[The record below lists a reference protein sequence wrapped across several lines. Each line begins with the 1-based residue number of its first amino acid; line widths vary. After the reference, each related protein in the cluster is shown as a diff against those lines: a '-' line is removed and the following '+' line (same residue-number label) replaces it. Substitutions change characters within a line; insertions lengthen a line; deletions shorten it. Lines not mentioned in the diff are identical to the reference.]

1 MAPHANANEPMH
13 DPMLVDDATLYED
26 VEDLTPT
33 VPRPTSAASRR
44 ASRTPSNT
52 SSTNRRRRSS
62 TGGNGAG
69 VPAANGVGSA
79 PSSKRNSKQL
89 VQSTRRQ
96 PFLALGYE
104 LHETLGEGEF
114 GKVKLAI
121 HSATRTKVAIKVFKR
136 SRLDDDEKRL
146 KLQREIDILHS
157 VVHQSIVRL
166 FDVVETDDLI
176 GLVIEYA
183 SGGELFD
190 YILANRCLPEDE
202 ARRLFA
208 QLVEG
213 VHYMHSKNVVHR
225 DLKLENLLLS
235 STKDLVIID
244 FGFANQFPPPG
255 SPEHLATHHRAS
267 VASSI
272 ISTWGGSADRALHVP
287 DRHFLMATSCGSPC
301 YAAPELVIADG
312 YVGTSADVWSCGVIL
327 FAMLAGYLPFDDDP
341 ENPQG
346 DNITLLYR
354 YILSEPTPLHFPPEM
369 GDEAKDL
376 IARILVPD
384 PERRLTMV
392 EVIEHPWLAPYR
404 AVLDVDY
411 EAPPRVPEKDANAVA
426 AAAAAQ
432 SAPAVPRASLLA
444 TAAAN
449 RASALYVPAA
459 ASAETVLAPAA
470 ESGLGSALSRPTSA
484 VGSRPTSV
492 LAPGSRPTSVIA
504 PSTVIAPPAV
514 VALPAQ
520 PSSVPP
526 TPTSPVPW
534 ISSHA
539 NSPRASV
546 IEAPPAPQPQ
556 VQTQLL
562 PPPPPPK
569 NADIEIRPLPA
580 LPPASPTTLP
590 PAVQAH
596 LASPRGSAASAV
608 SSSAANAAKRGFV
621 GRIKAGLAKLKRRD
635 SSAAASGAG
644 DSDSDVGSPAGGKGK
659 SKPRPVSDG
668 AGLLAVFG
676 RMRKDEYEVFTKT
689 DVRAQDVAAL
699 TTPSTPMSPASSSAV
714 PVAGTADRRA
724 RTKSTSAATPA
735 PAGTSL
741 FEQIRRKSVSLYEEP
756 VFEKTEVPP
765 LPPLPVA
772 ANMTHA
778 PYVSVYADRVGSPAP
793 GSSPRVPP
801 AVETATPPPV
811 PAKNKGPSLTDKMLA
826 KLRNATSDTPNAATT
841 SSNSAPPPLSAA
853 FFDDVVPRLVSEELA
868 RTLGPESFTTRSPE
882 VVLFEA
888 RKVLEGLGAIV
899 VAYDR
904 DPATGAPG
912 HGEGR
917 FKLKCRVRLGK
928 RGLTNARLKAEL
940 ETLALLENDPNALAD
955 LGATTTTA
963 WPVVPPSSAD
973 NVIRSPSV
981 SHASPVMPRRK
992 LSSASSWADS
1002 LSVYSAF
1009 SAAAPASA
1017 GHLPEDYPSLYAQP
1031 DVAAALAAGRAGP
1044 AAAAAVAAAQAN
1056 GAAPPTPVLARSNT
1070 GVSAATTSAASATG
1084 EWSEAA
1090 AVVPAPPA
1098 VPPTRAVEHVLLTR
1112 APHAAAAANAMYRHP
1127 ADGANAPVS
1136 LHYSSY
1142 YSATPTMSA
1151 ATRATSGAE
1160 PDAVVTPKRPK
1171 SITAAT
1177 PVLRKIRSIAFGSDL
1192 LFTLEVCTLPQVRGV
1207 VGLVMQRTKGSS
1219 VSYGRVKQVVLRKLQ
1234 RSDDKIRAL
1243 LGES

>member
-1 MAPHANANEPMH
+1 MAPHVDANEPLH

-33 VPRPTSAASRR
+33 TAARPTSANSRR

-62 TGGNGAG
+62 TGGNGNG
-69 VPAANGVGSA
+69 VPAGFANANGGSA

-235 STKDLVIID
+235 SSKDLVIID

-267 VASSI
+267 IASSI

-369 GDEAKDL
+369 GDDAKDL
-376 IARILVPD
+376 IARILIPD

-404 AVLDVDY
+404 SVLDVDY
-411 EAPPRVPEKDANAVA
+411 EAPPRVPEKDVG

-432 SAPAVPRASLLA
+432 PAAPVLRASLLA

-470 ESGLGSALSRPTSA
+470 EGGFGSAPPSRPTSA

-492 LAPGSRPTSVIA
+492 LAAPAPESRPTSVIA
-504 PSTVIAPPAV
+504 PAAV
-514 VALPAQ
+514 VPA

-526 TPTSPVPW
+526 TPTSPAPW
-534 ISSHA
+534 FAHVD
-539 NSPRASV
+539 SPRASV
-546 IEAPPAPQPQ
+546 IEPPQAVPQT
-556 VQTQLL
+556 V

-569 NADIEIRPLPA
+569 HTDIEIRPLPA

-608 SSSAANAAKRGFV
+608 SSSAANAASKRGFV

-635 SSAAASGAG
+635 SSAAAAG
-644 DSDSDVGSPAGGKGK
+644 DSDSDVGGSQVGAGGKGK

-699 TTPSTPMSPASSSAV
+699 ANHTPMSPASSSAAPAAV
-714 PVAGTADRRA
+714 GTVDHRA
-724 RTKSTSAATPA
+724 RTKSTSAASPA

-772 ANMTHA
+772 ANVAHA
-778 PYVSVYADRVGSPAP
+778 PYVSVYADRAGSPAP

-801 AVETATPPPV
+801 TSGEVAPPPV
-811 PAKNKGPSLTDKMLA
+811 PAKNKGVSLTDKMLA
-826 KLRNATSDTPNAATT
+826 KLRSTTSDTPNAAN
-841 SSNSAPPPLSAA
+841 SSLSTSAPPPLSAA
-853 FFDDVVPRLVSEELA
+853 FFDDVVPRLVTEELA

-904 DPATGAPG
+904 DPVTGAPG

-940 ETLALLENDPNALAD
+940 ETLALLENDPNALAE
-955 LGATTTTA
+955 LGAATTTA
-963 WPVVPPSSAD
+963 WPVVPSAAGSSAD

-981 SHASPVMPRRK
+981 SHASPIMPRRK

-1070 GVSAATTSAASATG
+1070 GVSAVTTSAASTG
-1084 EWSEAA
+1084 GDWTEP
-1090 AVVPAPPA
+1090 AVVPAPPP

-1151 ATRATSGAE
+1151 ATRANTEAE
-1160 PDAVVTPKRPK
+1160 AVPTKRPK

-1234 RSDDKIRAL
+1234 RSDDRIRVL

>member
-1 MAPHANANEPMH
+1 MAPHAHANEPVH
-13 DPMLVDDATLYED
+13 DDPMLVDDATLYED

-33 VPRPTSAASRR
+33 TAPRPTSANSRR

-62 TGGNGAG
+62 TGGNG
-69 VPAANGVGSA
+69 VPAGFVNANGAGSA
-79 PSSKRNSKQL
+79 PSSKRSSKQL
-89 VQSTRRQ
+89 VQSTRRQPFLALGYELHETLGEGEFGKVKLAIHSATRTKVAIKVFKRSRLDDDEKRLKLQREIDILHSVVHQSIVRLFDVVETDDLIGLVIEYASVQSTRRQ

-235 STKDLVIID
+235 SSKDLVIID

-267 VASSI
+267 IASSI

-369 GDEAKDL
+369 GDDARDL

-404 AVLDVDY
+404 SVLDVDY
-411 EAPPRVPEKDANAVA
+411 AAPPRVPEKDANA

-432 SAPAVPRASLLA
+432 PAPAVPRASLLA

-470 ESGLGSALSRPTSA
+470 EGMGSAPPSRPTSA
-484 VGSRPTSV
+484 AESRPTSD

-504 PSTVIAPPAV
+504 PIHRESR
-514 VALPAQ
+514 
-520 PSSVPP
+520 
-526 TPTSPVPW
+526 
-534 ISSHA
+534 H
-539 NSPRASV
+539 R
-546 IEAPPAPQPQ
+546 
-556 VQTQLL
+556 
-562 PPPPPPK
+562 
-569 NADIEIRPLPA
+569 
-580 LPPASPTTLP
+580 
-590 PAVQAH
+590 
-596 LASPRGSAASAV
+596 
-608 SSSAANAAKRGFV
+608 
-621 GRIKAGLAKLKRRD
+621 
-635 SSAAASGAG
+635 
-644 DSDSDVGSPAGGKGK
+644 
-659 SKPRPVSDG
+659 
-668 AGLLAVFG
+668 
-676 RMRKDEYEVFTKT
+676 
-689 DVRAQDVAAL
+689 
-699 TTPSTPMSPASSSAV
+699 
-714 PVAGTADRRA
+714 TA
-724 RTKSTSAATPA
+724 
-735 PAGTSL
+735 
-741 FEQIRRKSVSLYEEP
+741 
-756 VFEKTEVPP
+756 
-765 LPPLPVA
+765 
-772 ANMTHA
+772 
-778 PYVSVYADRVGSPAP
+778 
-793 GSSPRVPP
+793 PRVP
-801 AVETATPPPV
+801 ASETAATPPPV
-811 PAKNKGPSLTDKMLA
+811 PAKTKGPSLTDKMLA
-826 KLRNATSDTPNAATT
+826 KLRNATSDTPNTSS
-841 SSNSAPPPLSAA
+841 SSNSAPPPLSAS

-868 RTLGPESFTTRSPE
+868 RTLEFHDSVARSRPFRSAQGPRR
-882 VVLFEA
+882 A
-888 RKVLEGLGAIV
+888 R
-899 VAYDR
+899 R
-904 DPATGAPG
+904 DCRRVRPRPGHRAPG

-955 LGATTTTA
+955 LSPITTTA
-963 WPVVPPSSAD
+963 WPVVPPAAAGSSAD
-973 NVIRSPSV
+973 NVMRSPSV

-1056 GAAPPTPVLARSNT
+1056 GTAPPTPVLARSNT
-1070 GVSAATTSAASATG
+1070 GVSAATSAASATG
-1084 EWSEAA
+1084 EWSEPAI
-1090 AVVPAPPA
+1090 VPAPPP

-1151 ATRATSGAE
+1151 ATRANAE
-1160 PDAVVTPKRPK
+1160 PEIVAPTKRPK

-1234 RSDDKIRAL
+1234 RSDERIRVL

>member
-1 MAPHANANEPMH
+1 MAPHANANEPAH

-33 VPRPTSAASRR
+33 SAARPTSANSRR

-62 TGGNGAG
+62 AGGNG
-69 VPAANGVGSA
+69 VPAAFATTNGNGSA

-213 VHYMHSKNVVHR
+213 VHYMHSRNVVHR

-235 STKDLVIID
+235 SSKDLVIID

-267 VASSI
+267 IASSI

-369 GDEAKDL
+369 GDDAKDL

-411 EAPPRVPEKDANAVA
+411 EAPPRVPEKDAG

-432 SAPAVPRASLLA
+432 AAPVPRASLLA

-470 ESGLGSALSRPTSA
+470 EGMGPAPLARPTSA
-484 VGSRPTSV
+484 PTPLHFPPEMGDDAKDLIARILV
-492 LAPGSRPTSVIA
+492 PDPERRLTMVEVIEHPWLAPYRAVLD
-504 PSTVIAPPAV
+504 VDYEAPPRVPEKDAG
-514 VALPAQ
+514 AAAAAQ
-520 PSSVPP
+520 AA
-526 TPTSPVPW
+526 PV
-534 ISSHA
+534 
-539 NSPRASV
+539 PRASV
-546 IEAPPAPQPQ
+546 LA
-556 VQTQLL
+556 T
-562 PPPPPPK
+562 
-569 NADIEIRPLPA
+569 
-580 LPPASPTTLP
+580 
-590 PAVQAH
+590 AV
-596 LASPRGSAASAV
+596 G
-608 SSSAANAAKRGFV
+608 
-621 GRIKAGLAKLKRRD
+621 
-635 SSAAASGAG
+635 
-644 DSDSDVGSPAGGKGK
+644 
-659 SKPRPVSDG
+659 
-668 AGLLAVFG
+668 
-676 RMRKDEYEVFTKT
+676 E
-689 DVRAQDVAAL
+689 
-699 TTPSTPMSPASSSAV
+699 
-714 PVAGTADRRA
+714 
-724 RTKSTSAATPA
+724 
-735 PAGTSL
+735 
-741 FEQIRRKSVSLYEEP
+741 
-756 VFEKTEVPP
+756 
-765 LPPLPVA
+765 
-772 ANMTHA
+772 
-778 PYVSVYADRVGSPAP
+778 
-793 GSSPRVPP
+793 PRVSRF
-801 AVETATPPPV
+801 
-811 PAKNKGPSLTDKMLA
+811 GYS
-826 KLRNATSDTPNAATT
+826 
-841 SSNSAPPPLSAA
+841 
-853 FFDDVVPRLVSEELA
+853 
-868 RTLGPESFTTRSPE
+868 RT
-882 VVLFEA
+882 
-888 RKVLEGLGAIV
+888 
-899 VAYDR
+899 
-904 DPATGAPG
+904 
-912 HGEGR
+912 
-917 FKLKCRVRLGK
+917 
-928 RGLTNARLKAEL
+928 
-940 ETLALLENDPNALAD
+940 
-955 LGATTTTA
+955 
-963 WPVVPPSSAD
+963 
-973 NVIRSPSV
+973 
-981 SHASPVMPRRK
+981 
-992 LSSASSWADS
+992 
-1002 LSVYSAF
+1002 
-1009 SAAAPASA
+1009 
-1017 GHLPEDYPSLYAQP
+1017 
-1031 DVAAALAAGRAGP
+1031 
-1044 AAAAAVAAAQAN
+1044 
-1056 GAAPPTPVLARSNT
+1056 
-1070 GVSAATTSAASATG
+1070 
-1084 EWSEAA
+1084 
-1090 AVVPAPPA
+1090 
-1098 VPPTRAVEHVLLTR
+1098 
-1112 APHAAAAANAMYRHP
+1112 
-1127 ADGANAPVS
+1127 
-1136 LHYSSY
+1136 
-1142 YSATPTMSA
+1142 
-1151 ATRATSGAE
+1151 
-1160 PDAVVTPKRPK
+1160 
-1171 SITAAT
+1171 
-1177 PVLRKIRSIAFGSDL
+1177 
-1192 LFTLEVCTLPQVRGV
+1192 
-1207 VGLVMQRTKGSS
+1207 
-1219 VSYGRVKQVVLRKLQ
+1219 
-1234 RSDDKIRAL
+1234 
-1243 LGES
+1243 